1 MTKRTT
7 FVAIALFLLPFMTQ
21 KPGLAD
27 GTYESTGA
35 QWYFSVGIGGNSL
48 SDVVVESRSNDRAS
62 ICDEYINPLATT
74 LSSCTTPNRGV
85 GDGWLAP
92 IGSGSGFSTEVD
104 FGFHLSP
111 RFRVA
116 AVYTYN
122 ATNFNRTVSSTD
134 ATGVDFDKISNELS
148 VGEET
153 LGSITANELSVF
165 LYHDWTNGT
174 KWTPFAGI
182 GTSLSQTKIDFSW
195 LWARSINPEHIM
207 TGLDQPNAEQ
217 IRRNLAGT
225 VSAGRRTL
233 RDNNQ
238 GYILALGIDRE
249 LTANVSMGLKVQW
262 QRSNAFKSGEYAGD
276 LLRSHS
282 PNLRLD
288 GSEPVSTW
296 SRISDSTRFS
306 ARLSLRYTKR

>member
-1 MTKRTT
+1 MTKRNM
-7 FVAIALFLLPFMTQ
+7 VAAIALFLIPFMAQ
-21 KPGLAD
+21 QPVLAD
-27 GTYESTGA
+27 GKYEISGA
-35 QWYFSVGIGGNSL
+35 QWYFSVGIGANSL
-48 SDVVVESRSNDRAS
+48 SDVIVESRSNDRAS

-92 IGSGSGFSTEVD
+92 FGSGSGFSTEVD

-111 RFRVA
+111 RFRLA

-122 ATNFNRTVSSTD
+122 ATNFDQTVSSTD
-134 ATGVDFDKISNELS
+134 ATGTDFDKISNELS
-148 VGEET
+148 IGEET
-153 LGSITANELSVF
+153 LGSLTANGLSIFV
-165 LYHDWTNGT
+165 YHDWRNGT
-174 KWTPFAGI
+174 KWTPYAGI
-182 GTSLSQTKIDFSW
+182 GTSLSRSKIDFSW
-195 LWARSINPEHIM
+195 LWARSINPEHIS

-233 RDNNQ
+233 RDMMQ
-238 GYILALGIDRE
+238 GHALALGIDRE
-249 LTANVSMGLKVQW
+249 LSDTVSMGLKLQW
-262 QRSNAFKSGEYAGD
+262 HRLSAFKSGAYAGD

-288 GSEPVSTW
+288 GNEPVSTW
-296 SRISDSTRFS
+296 SRIGNSTRFS
-306 ARLSLRYTKR
+306 ARLTLRYTNR